1 VREGAGTSCGLE
13 TIAYLH
19 PFDGLNTHQGCSE
32 AGVKATIPVH
42 VGTQAR
48 RQSSNNYFNYS
59 PEGVA
64 ILVRLIN
71 FRHHRYRRLRIRTP
85 QRVLVKALHI

>member
-13 TIAYLH
+13 TIAYLN

-64 ILVRLIN
+64 ILVSLIN